1 MRDTFVICTAAL
13 ILVTKAL
20 DCLTTLAAVPTA
32 AAETNPL
39 ARGVMH
45 RLGVRRT
52 AAVVFV
58 VAAML
63 TCAVAAVVL
72 MMESTLYAA
81 CFVVVGLFVA
91 TVQAAVAHTNWT
103 GRWNGIT
110 SRVLQVHLAMAKLAK
125 KLRGST

>member
-1 MRDTFVICTAAL
+1 MHSATR
-13 ILVTKAL
+13 
-20 DCLTTLAAVPTA
+20 CLTTKIPRSATAPMCWPGPSNAAVPTA

-81 CFVVVGLFVA
+81 CFVVVGLFDE
-91 TVQAAVAHTNWT
+91 
-103 GRWNGIT
+103 R
-110 SRVLQVHLAMAKLAK
+110 SF
-125 KLRGST
+125 